1 MDRQNN
7 YRDRHKIN
15 TLIRTIIPRN
25 YYERTIHSYEE
36 TIYRYYEI
44 NNQRVRPSQQAI
56 NQEIQRGIPLD
67 QRILVNYF
75 SVTPNSHL
83 LSHDS

>member
-25 YYERTIHSYEE
+25 YYELTIHSYE
-36 TIYRYYEI
+36 I
-44 NNQRVRPSQQAI
+44 NNQVRPS
-56 NQEIQRGIPLD
+56 QRGIPLD